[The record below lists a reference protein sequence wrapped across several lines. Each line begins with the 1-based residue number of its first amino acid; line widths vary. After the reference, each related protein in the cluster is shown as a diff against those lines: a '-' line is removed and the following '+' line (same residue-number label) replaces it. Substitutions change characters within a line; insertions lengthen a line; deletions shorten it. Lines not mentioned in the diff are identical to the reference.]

1 MNKYL
6 GAQHLN
12 SIQIKNINQKI
23 VFASNLAQLIKRVS
37 YRESN
42 KAVII
47 RYWISLVVGLSSK
60 KNTLHYIVVFLR
72 VQSKK
77 LLTFDINK
85 TSYWMGK
92 MEGKLY
98 W

>member
-42 KAVII
+42 KAVIT
-47 RYWISLVVGLSSK
+47 RYWVSLVVGLPSKKKYIALYCSFSTSSK
-60 KNTLHYIVVFLR
+60 
-72 VQSKK
+72 
-77 LLTFDINK
+77 
-85 TSYWMGK
+85 
-92 MEGKLY
+92 
-98 W
+98 

>member
-47 RYWISLVVGLSSK
+47 RYWILLVVGLSSK
-60 KNTLHYIVVFLR
+60 KKYIALYCSFSTS
-72 VQSKK
+72 SK
-77 LLTFDINK
+77 
-85 TSYWMGK
+85 
-92 MEGKLY
+92 
-98 W
+98 